1 MHSLRRHRALL
12 ASAIEIGLAGAL
24 GLAAMR
30 FGLGVAAAGFPG
42 ASGIGGHNPAASGP
56 ADAAGSIPKRVYRN
70 RLAVIEKPEPLLADY
85 PEFVQ
90 PIVEKTRYE
99 APDCSTS
106 PVPISPYGPGDS
118 AITRG
123 ESLSCRIGFGPTVP
137 Q

>member
-30 FGLGVAAAGFPG
+30 FGLGVAATGFPG
-42 ASGIGGHNPAASGP
+42 ASWIGGQNPAASGP
-56 ADAAGSIPKRVYRN
+56 VDAAGSIPKRVYRN

-90 PIVEKTRYE
+90 PVVEKTRYE
-99 APDCSTS
+99 APRLLDE
-106 PVPISPYGPGDS
+106 PGADLSVRACAS

-123 ESLSCRIGFGPTVP
+123 VSLSCRIGFGPTVP